1 MRYTNVTAKAAFQSN
16 LDWAE
21 QRIEPLDVD
30 NKTVRS
36 WRICDRFLNQW
47 KLIFNGNVG
56 EFTISGTNDGATFVV
71 AMYLTGDKIEI
82 VEAFDGGRHIRSDRL
97 LKKYRELALMVSNYF
112 RFGYL
117 KI

>member
-1 MRYTNVTAKAAFQSN
+1 M
-16 LDWAE
+16 DWAE

-82 VEAFDGGRHIRSDRL
+82 VEAFDGGRLYDPTG
-97 LKKYRELALMVSNYF
+97 F
-112 RFGYL
+112 
-117 KI
+117 